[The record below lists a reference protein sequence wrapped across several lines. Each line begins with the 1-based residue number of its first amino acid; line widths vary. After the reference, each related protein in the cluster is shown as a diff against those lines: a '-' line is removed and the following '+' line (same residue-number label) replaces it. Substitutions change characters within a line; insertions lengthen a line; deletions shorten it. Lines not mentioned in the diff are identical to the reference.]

1 MLSDGNAEFG
11 VHTKT
16 HAALTLQHDTE
27 TDTDY
32 EDRVLAEIQEPGSLL
47 KELVNPVFMSI
58 AYPYGK
64 VNRQVERL
72 SKTAGMRF
80 GFTVNCA
87 ANTRGTNPLRLNR
100 CTIGSQ
106 DDLDLFATRLLN
118 PRLALR
124 KIASRKD
131 ATGRTKVSRTSS
143 LGRIG
148 APEFLGNLAD
158 REFFTGIPI
167 QPFSPYFVDPDGEIL
182 VYSASGL
189 PEGLSID
196 RDSGTIS
203 GVPLAATIISGLTI
217 SATNQSGTT
226 SRTNA
231 FDLIVH

>member
-1 MLSDGNAEFG
+1 MCIR
-11 VHTKT
+11 
-16 HAALTLQHDTE
+16 
-27 TDTDY
+27 
-32 EDRVLAEIQEPGSLL
+32 DR
-47 KELVNPVFMSI
+47 

-72 SKTAGMRF
+72 SKSVGMRF

-87 ANTRGTNPLRLNR
+87 ANTRRTNPLRLNR

-124 KIASRKD
+124 KIASRED
-131 ATGRTKVSRTSS
+131 ASGRTKVSRSSS
-143 LGRIG
+143 LDRIG

-167 QPFSPYFVDPDGEIL
+167 QPFSPYFIDPDGEIL
-182 VYSASGL
+182 VYSAPGL

-203 GVPLAATIISGLTI
+203 GVPLAATTISGLTI
-217 SATNQSGTT
+217 LATNQSGTT

-231 FDLIVH
+231 FDLVVY